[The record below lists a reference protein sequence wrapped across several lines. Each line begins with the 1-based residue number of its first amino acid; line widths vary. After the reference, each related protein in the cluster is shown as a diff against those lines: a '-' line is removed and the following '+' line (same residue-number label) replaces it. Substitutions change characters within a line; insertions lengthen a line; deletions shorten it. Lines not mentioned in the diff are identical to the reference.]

1 LKRSQ
6 LAERQAAEK
15 TSLKMADVAE
25 IMRLLDTLDEG
36 QRKEIFAYLRK
47 TIPIHP
53 VEATLNATAEIIL
66 EAISRSSDLTVR
78 GIEGIIAEAAFAME
92 VIPALK
98 GWAPKQI
105 VGDQSY
111 DFLLRDHEGDVTV
124 QVKMQ
129 RREKRVPL
137 KASDVQKSR
146 KWPVDY
152 FVVETQRTR
161 SGKDLQGKS
170 TRPYK
175 FGSFDVLAVSM
186 AASQKRWDTFMYT
199 IESWLLPAEDKSC
212 LLTFQPVP
220 PKPDEFWTDNFEQCV
235 QRLRSGGKKRIRG

>member
-1 LKRSQ
+1 
-6 LAERQAAEK
+6 
-15 TSLKMADVAE
+15 MADVAE
-25 IMRLLDTLDEG
+25 IIRLLDTLDER
-36 QRKEIFAYLRK
+36 QRKEVFAYLRK

-53 VEATLNATAEIIL
+53 MKATLNATAEIIL
-66 EAISRSSDLTVR
+66 EAISRSSDLTLR

-92 VIPALK
+92 VIPALI
-98 GWAPKQI
+98 GWRSKAI

-111 DFLLRDHEGDVTV
+111 DFLLSDGEGDVTV

-129 RREKRVPL
+129 RRERRLPL

-146 KWPVDY
+146 KWPADY

-161 SGKDLQGKS
+161 SGKDLEGKS

-175 FGSFDVLAVSM
+175 FGSFNILAVSM
-186 AASQKRWDTFMYT
+186 ASSQKRWDAFMYT
-199 IESWLLPAEDKSC
+199 VESWLLPADDESC

-220 PKPDEFWTDNFEQCV
+220 PKADEFWTGNFEECV
-235 QRLRSGGKKRIRG
+235 RRLRSGEKKRVPG